1 MFYVVH
7 VPMFTGRACF
17 DGKPRI
23 IGQLLDK
30 IPLLKLSLSRE
41 HSSILYSTITSS
53 PHPTPP
59 PLKIENPGEGQ
70 GYNLKCVNVR
80 LCNIASPI
88 ITDDI

>member
-53 PHPTPP
+53 PHP